1 MSWFRLRVW
10 GIVTWVTLSLFV
22 PVWADDDTVVF
33 AVVSDVPKGRSRV
46 PAKALLDG
54 AVSDL
59 KLLPGELILGNPV
72 WRTLEVCHA
81 LKLEG
86 MKIGDGFKVTSARV
100 LDASMLPMA
109 LQGYAGDCLIKKAV
123 EIAPLAD

>member
-33 AVVSDVPKGRSRV
+33 AVVSDVPKDRSRV
-46 PAKALLDG
+46 SAKALLDG

-86 MKIGDGFKVTSARV
+86 MKIGDGFKVTAARV

>member
-1 MSWFRLRVW
+1 MSWFRLRAW
-10 GIVTWVTLSLFV
+10 GIVTSLTLSLFV

-33 AVVSDVPKGRSRV
+33 AVVSDVPKDRSRV
-46 PAKALLDG
+46 SAKALLDG

-59 KLLPGELILGNPV
+59 KLLPGETILGNPV